1 LRGGSSPWFAA
12 ARNPPRHDLTEN
24 IRCDALIVGA
34 GITGSLVA
42 ERLTRQGLDVVIID
56 REVPGRG
63 STAASTSMLLWEIDR
78 PLTALSEAYGLER
91 AARAWRA
98 SLWAV
103 NGLKALVM
111 RLGIQCELRDRN
123 SVYLASGA
131 DGKHLLAEQE
141 LRRRV
146 GLPGEYLDR
155 GSLFDSFGFARAA
168 AIVSPGAADCD
179 PLQLSRGLLHVAAAR
194 GARLFDGEAVTFD
207 AAGTKV
213 TTGLE
218 NGREI
223 ESRFVVLATGYV
235 MPDIVHASI
244 HRVSSSWAIA
254 TRTQPQAIWS
264 GGALIWE
271 DAEHYHY
278 ARTTRAGR
286 IIIGGED
293 SEEVIEP
300 DERDRRIGQKSRIL
314 SEKLT
319 SLWPAADP
327 ASEFRWAGTFD
338 TSGDGLPLIGPVA
351 RAKSVFA
358 AYGYGGNGIT
368 FSFLAAQLLGDLIA
382 GSRSPLLDDFRIERK
397 WP

>member
-1 LRGGSSPWFAA
+1 V
-12 ARNPPRHDLTEN
+12 
-24 IRCDALIVGA
+24 RCDVLIVGA

-56 REVPGRG
+56 RENPGRG

-78 PLTALSEAYGLER
+78 PLAALSEAYGLER

-98 SLWAV
+98 SLRAV
-103 NGLKALVM
+103 SGLKQLVTS
-111 RLGIQCELRDRN
+111 LGIPCELRDRN

-131 DGKHLLAEQE
+131 DGKHLLGEHE

-155 GSLFDSFGFARAA
+155 GLLLENFGFARAA

-194 GARLFDGEAVTFD
+194 GARLFGGEAVTFD
-207 AAGTKV
+207 PAGSRV

-223 ESRFVVLATGYV
+223 GSRFVVLATGYV
-235 MPDIVHASI
+235 MPDIVRASI

-254 TRTQPQAIWS
+254 TRMQPRAIWN

-300 DERDRRIGQKSRIL
+300 EERDRRIGQKSRSL
-314 SEKLT
+314 SEKLAA
-319 SLWPAADP
+319 LWPAADP

-338 TSGDGLPLIGPVA
+338 TSRDGLPLIGPVTG
-351 RAKSVFA
+351 AKSVFA

-368 FSFLAAQLLGDLIA
+368 FSFLAARLLGDLIA
-382 GSRSPLLDDFRIERK
+382 GSTSPLLDDFRIERE

>member
-1 LRGGSSPWFAA
+1 
-12 ARNPPRHDLTEN
+12 
-24 IRCDALIVGA
+24 
-34 GITGSLVA
+34 
-42 ERLTRQGLDVVIID
+42 
-56 REVPGRG
+56 
-63 STAASTSMLLWEIDR
+63 MLLWEIDR

>member
-1 LRGGSSPWFAA
+1 
-12 ARNPPRHDLTEN
+12 
-24 IRCDALIVGA
+24 
-34 GITGSLVA
+34 
-42 ERLTRQGLDVVIID
+42 
-56 REVPGRG
+56 
-63 STAASTSMLLWEIDR
+63 MLLWEIDR
-78 PLTALSEAYGLER
+78 PLTALSEAYGVER

-98 SLWAV
+98 SLRAV
-103 NGLKALVM
+103 SGLKALVKS
-111 RLGIQCELRDRN
+111 LGIPCELRDRN

-131 DGKHLLAEQE
+131 DGKQLLREHE

-146 GLPGEYLDR
+146 GLPGEFLDR
-155 GSLFDSFGFARAA
+155 GLLLENFGFARAA

-179 PLQLSRGLLHVAAAR
+179 PLQLSRGLLRVAAAR

-207 AAGTKV
+207 PAGSRV

-223 ESRFVVLATGYV
+223 GSRFVVLATGYV
-235 MPDIVHASI
+235 MPDIVRASI

-254 TRTQPQAIWS
+254 TRTQPQAIWN

-300 DERDRRIGQKSRIL
+300 EERDRRIGQKSRLL
-314 SEKLT
+314 SEKLAA
-319 SLWPAADP
+319 LWPAADP
-327 ASEFRWAGTFD
+327 ESEFRWAGTFD
-338 TSGDGLPLIGPVA
+338 TSRDGLPLIGPVTG
-351 RAKSVFA
+351 AKSVFA

-382 GSRSPLLDDFRIERK
+382 GSTSPLLDDFRIERE

>member
-1 LRGGSSPWFAA
+1 
-12 ARNPPRHDLTEN
+12 
-24 IRCDALIVGA
+24 
-34 GITGSLVA
+34 
-42 ERLTRQGLDVVIID
+42 
-56 REVPGRG
+56 
-63 STAASTSMLLWEIDR
+63 MLLWEIDL
-78 PLTALSEAYGLER
+78 PLTALTEVYGLER

-98 SLWAV
+98 SLRAAS
-103 NGLKALVM
+103 GLKALVAS
-111 RLGIQCELRDRN
+111 LGIQCELRDRN

-131 DGKHLLAEQE
+131 DGKHLLQEHE

-155 GSLFDSFGFARAA
+155 RLLLDNFGFARAA

-194 GARLFDGEAVTFD
+194 GARLFDGAAVTFD
-207 AAGTKV
+207 AAGGST

-235 MPDIVHASI
+235 MPDIVRASI

-254 TRTQPQAIWS
+254 TRTQPHAIWN
-264 GGALIWE
+264 GGALVWE
-271 DAEHYHY
+271 DAEHYNY
-278 ARTTRAGR
+278 ARTTRSGR

-300 DERDRRIGQKSRIL
+300 EERDRQIGQKSRLL
-314 SEKLT
+314 SEKLYA
-319 SLWPAADP
+319 LWPVADP
-327 ASEFRWAGTFD
+327 ASEFRWAGAFD
-338 TSGDGLPLIGPVA
+338 TSRDGLPLIGPVA
-351 RAKSVFA
+351 GAKSVFA

-368 FSFLAAQLLGDLIA
+368 FSFLAAQLLGDVMA
-382 GSRSPLLDDFRIERK
+382 GSRSPLLDDFRIEREG
-397 WP
+397 P